1 MTKLSSFLI
10 FLISFSGFRSSIMIL
25 ISFCFDVQKIV
36 SRASNVCMKFIF
48 LGISFSFPSIKNKTK
63 LYYSNLIQLICPVYS
78 QALFL
83 GQWDSLSR
91 GGGGVLNKWYSTTKV
106 PLRIPSI
113 DKWCPFHI
121 PCVELCIPFDC
132 CKFTVF

>member
-83 GQWDSLSR
+83 GQWNSLSP
-91 GGGGVLNKWYSTTKV
+91 GGGGVLKKWYSTTIFHEKGT
-106 PLRIPSI
+106 
-113 DKWCPFHI
+113 PF
-121 PCVELCIPFDC
+121 LNLLLTNGTPF
-132 CKFTVF
+132 TNLV